1 MKILHATD
9 LHYNK
14 SWFKF
19 IKNLESNFDIVCI
32 TGDFIDAFDQTGIA
46 PQIAYVS
53 EWLASFNKPVFV
65 CSGNHDVGLAYEQ
78 EWLNDI
84 PNIYADNAVKEI
96 NGVKFGCAPYL
107 KPDYAKFAQC
117 DVLLSHV
124 PPAYTKA
131 SVGYSGDDYCSEKL
145 YNAIGKQVITPK
157 TLLCGHIHNPIKNIC
172 RLKHTTIYNPGCDK
186 NLKEPK
192 IRVVEA

>member
-9 LHYNK
+9 LHFNQR
-14 SWFKF
+14 WFKF
-19 IKNLESNFDIVCI
+19 IKDIESNFDVVCI
-32 TGDFIDAFDQTGIA
+32 TGDFIDAFDEDGIA
-46 PQIAYVS
+46 PQILYTS
-53 EWLASFNKPVFV
+53 KWLANFTKPVFV
-65 CSGNHDVGLAYEQ
+65 CSGNHDVGLSYEQ

-96 NGVKFGCAPYL
+96 DGVKFGCAPYL
-107 KPDYAKFAQC
+107 RPNYEKFTQC

-131 SVGYSGDDYCSEKL
+131 SVGASGDDYGSEKL
-145 YNAIGKQVITPK
+145 YNAISKRVIAPK
-157 TLLCGHIHNPIKNIC
+157 ILLCGHIHNPIKNIC

-192 IRVVEA
+192 IIVVEI

>member
-32 TGDFIDAFDQTGIA
+32 TGDFIDAFDEGGIA

-53 EWLASFNKPVFV
+53 EWLVSFNKPVFV

-96 NGVKFGCAPYL
+96 DGIKFGCSPYL

-131 SVGYSGDDYCSEKL
+131 SVGYSGDDYGSEKL
-145 YNAIGKQVITPK
+145 YNAIGKQVIVPK
-157 TLLCGHIHNPIKNIC
+157 ILLCGHIHNPIKNIC
-172 RLKHTTIYNPGCDK
+172 RLKYTTIYNPGCDK

-192 IRVVEA
+192 IGVVEM

>member
-1 MKILHATD
+1 
-9 LHYNK
+9 
-14 SWFKF
+14 
-19 IKNLESNFDIVCI
+19 
-32 TGDFIDAFDQTGIA
+32 
-46 PQIAYVS
+46 
-53 EWLASFNKPVFV
+53 
-65 CSGNHDVGLAYEQ
+65 
-78 EWLNDI
+78 
-84 PNIYADNAVKEI
+84 
-96 NGVKFGCAPYL
+96 VKFTE
-107 KPDYAKFAQC
+107 C

-131 SVGYSGDDYCSEKL
+131 SVGYSGDDYGSEKL

-157 TLLCGHIHNPIKNIC
+157 ILLCGHIHNPIKNIC

>member
-19 IKNLESNFDIVCI
+19 IKNLESNFDIICI
-32 TGDFIDAFDQTGIA
+32 TGDFIDAFDQAGIA

-107 KPDYAKFAQC
+107 KLDYAKFAQC

-131 SVGYSGDDYCSEKL
+131 SVGYSGDDYGSEKL

-157 TLLCGHIHNPIKNIC
+157 ILLCGHIHNPIKNIC

-192 IRVVEA
+192 ISVVEA

>member
-19 IKNLESNFDIVCI
+19 IKDIESNFDVVCI
-32 TGDFIDAFDQTGIA
+32 TGDFIDAFDEDGIA
-46 PQIAYVS
+46 PQILYTS
-53 EWLASFNKPVFV
+53 KWLANFTKPVFV

-96 NGVKFGCAPYL
+96 DGVKFGCVPYL
-107 KPDYAKFAQC
+107 RPNYEKF
-117 DVLLSHV
+117 

-131 SVGYSGDDYCSEKL
+131 SVGASGNDYGSEKL
-145 YNAIGKQVITPK
+145 YNAIGKQVISPK
-157 TLLCGHIHNPIKNIC
+157 ILLCGHTHNPIKNIC
-172 RLKHTTIYNPGCDK
+172 RLKYTTIYNPGCDR

-192 IRVVEA
+192 IIVVEI

>member
-53 EWLASFNKPVFV
+53 EWLASFNKPIFV

-124 PPAYTKA
+124 PPTYTKA
-131 SVGYSGDDYCSEKL
+131 SVGYSGDDYGSEKL

-157 TLLCGHIHNPIKNIC
+157 ILLCGHIHNLIKNIC
-172 RLKHTTIYNPGCDK
+172 RLKHTTIYNPSCDK

-192 IRVVEA
+192 ISVVEA

>member
-32 TGDFIDAFDQTGIA
+32 TGDFIDAFDQAGID

-117 DVLLSHV
+117 DVLL
-124 PPAYTKA
+124 
-131 SVGYSGDDYCSEKL
+131 
-145 YNAIGKQVITPK
+145 
-157 TLLCGHIHNPIKNIC
+157 
-172 RLKHTTIYNPGCDK
+172 
-186 NLKEPK
+186 
-192 IRVVEA
+192 

>member
-96 NGVKFGCAPYL
+96 NGVKFGCTPYL

-131 SVGYSGDDYCSEKL
+131 SVGYSGDDYGSEKL

-157 TLLCGHIHNPIKNIC
+157 ILLCGHIHNPKNIC
-172 RLKHTTIYNPGCDK
+172 RLKYHD
-186 NLKEPK
+186 L
-192 IRVVEA
+192 

>member
-32 TGDFIDAFDQTGIA
+32 TGDFIDAFDQAGIA

-65 CSGNHDVGLAYEQ
+65 CSGNHDVALAYEQ

-84 PNIYADNAVKEI
+84 PNIYTDNAVKEI

-107 KPDYAKFAQC
+107 KPDYAKFTEC

-131 SVGYSGDDYCSEKL
+131 SVGTSGDDYGCKSF
-145 YNAIGKQVITPK
+145 T
-157 TLLCGHIHNPIKNIC
+157 TLLANKS
-172 RLKHTTIYNPGCDK
+172 
-186 NLKEPK
+186 
-192 IRVVEA
+192 

>member
-9 LHYNK
+9 LHFNQR
-14 SWFKF
+14 WFKF
-19 IKNLESNFDIVCI
+19 IKDIESNFDVVCI
-32 TGDFIDAFDQTGIA
+32 TGDFIDAFDEGGIA

-53 EWLASFNKPVFV
+53 KWITNFTKPVFV

-96 NGVKFGCAPYL
+96 DGVKFGCAPYL
-107 KPDYAKFAQC
+107 RPNYEKFTQC

-131 SVGYSGDDYCSEKL
+131 SVCASGDDYGSEKL
-145 YNAIGKQVITPK
+145 YNAISKRIIAPK
-157 TLLCGHIHNPIKNIC
+157 ILLCGHIHSPLKNIC

-192 IRVVEA
+192 IIVVEI